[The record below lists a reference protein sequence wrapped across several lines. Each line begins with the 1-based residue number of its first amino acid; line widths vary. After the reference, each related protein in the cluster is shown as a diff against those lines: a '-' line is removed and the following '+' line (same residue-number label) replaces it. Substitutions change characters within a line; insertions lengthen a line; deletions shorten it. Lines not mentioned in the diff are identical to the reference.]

1 MSRIVENQHEYCII
15 FEMTFL
21 GKKVWLISNKNMIC
35 LQWRNNHESHFFWS
49 VDFWFLKT
57 FVLMILTP
65 LKKSFWSCTFKFFIY
80 SKRFYKKSHQ
90 KCLFA
95 WKLQIQILFSE
106 FHQRFG
112 THELILTRN
121 VSRLA
126 ISLSILKIKIRVRK
140 LPRGKVML
148 SAEFSSGS

>member
-1 MSRIVENQHEYCII
+1 MTNIKQKHDMFTMAEQSRIPLFLVGRLLI
-15 FEMTFL
+15 F
-21 GKKVWLISNKNMIC
+21 K
-35 LQWRNNHESHFFWS
+35 
-49 VDFWFLKT
+49 KT

-65 LKKSFWSCTFKFFIY
+65 LKKSFCSCTFKFFIY

-148 SAEFSSGS
+148 NADFSSGS

>member
-1 MSRIVENQHEYCII
+1 
-15 FEMTFL
+15 
-21 GKKVWLISNKNMIC
+21 
-35 LQWRNNHESHFFWS
+35 
-49 VDFWFLKT
+49 
-57 FVLMILTP
+57 MILTP

-148 SAEFSSGS
+148 TLAQVPNKLKRVVDYYCSTKPCFEMISNPKIQDVSHFASL

>member
-1 MSRIVENQHEYCII
+1 MTNIKQKHDMFTMAEQSRIPLFLVGRLLI
-15 FEMTFL
+15 F
-21 GKKVWLISNKNMIC
+21 K
-35 LQWRNNHESHFFWS
+35 
-49 VDFWFLKT
+49 KT

-148 SAEFSSGS
+148 NADFSSGS

>member
-1 MSRIVENQHEYCII
+1 
-15 FEMTFL
+15 MT
-21 GKKVWLISNKNMIC
+21 
-35 LQWRNNHESHFFWS
+35 
-49 VDFWFLKT
+49 
-57 FVLMILTP
+57 LTP

-90 KCLFA
+90 KCLCA

-140 LPRGKVML
+140 LPRGKVVRTVHQVPNQLKRVVENYCSTKPRFEMFFSFQKYKLFPNL
-148 SAEFSSGS
+148 SFEKQERY

>member
-1 MSRIVENQHEYCII
+1 MTNIKQKHDMFTMAEQSRIPLFLVGRLLI
-15 FEMTFL
+15 F
-21 GKKVWLISNKNMIC
+21 K
-35 LQWRNNHESHFFWS
+35 
-49 VDFWFLKT
+49 KT

-148 SAEFSSGS
+148 SADFSSGS

>member
-1 MSRIVENQHEYCII
+1 
-15 FEMTFL
+15 
-21 GKKVWLISNKNMIC
+21 
-35 LQWRNNHESHFFWS
+35 
-49 VDFWFLKT
+49 
-57 FVLMILTP
+57 MILTP

-148 SAEFSSGS
+148 TLAQVPNKLKRVVDYYCSTKPCFEMISYSNFQRYKTFSTLQSRNYFKRFYLENNKIIQF